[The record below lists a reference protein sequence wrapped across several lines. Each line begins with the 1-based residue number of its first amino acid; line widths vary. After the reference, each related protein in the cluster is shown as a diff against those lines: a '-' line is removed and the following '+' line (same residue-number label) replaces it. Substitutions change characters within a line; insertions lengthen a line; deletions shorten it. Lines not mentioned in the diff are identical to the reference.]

1 VISKENFLKVTAS
14 LLAQSTEIKNLS
26 AEALLEIEPLV
37 CLNPKFSEI
46 Y

>member
-1 VISKENFLKVTAS
+1 VITKENFVKVTS
-14 LLAQSTEIKNLS
+14 TLLNSAEISNLS

-37 CLNPKFSEI
+37 CLNPKFNEI